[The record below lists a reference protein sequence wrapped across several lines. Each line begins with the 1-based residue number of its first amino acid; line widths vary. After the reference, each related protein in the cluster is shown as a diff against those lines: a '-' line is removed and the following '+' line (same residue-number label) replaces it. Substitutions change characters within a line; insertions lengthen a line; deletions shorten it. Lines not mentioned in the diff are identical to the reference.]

1 MHMERPEIIS
11 VLALLLSVISL
22 GFSVYFNFR
31 DRANI
36 KTSSKFYAA
45 SEFGSASFHFTVV
58 NAGRRP
64 IILRM
69 RGGVDKNG
77 SWVGTHLGKDQTG
90 LRLGEHERL
99 DHSMKRD
106 DLFEQTPDDV
116 ITLVDLWVEDTLGRR
131 YTIKDAKKNLALLL
145 KSKDA

>member
-1 MHMERPEIIS
+1 MMRSEIIS
-11 VLALLLSVISL
+11 IFALLISGVSL
-22 GFSVYFNFR
+22 GFSIYFNFR

-36 KTSSKFYAA
+36 KTTSDFYPA
-45 SEFGSASFHFTVV
+45 SESGPASVHFTVV

-77 SWVGTHLGKDQTG
+77 GWIGTFLGKDQSG

-99 DHSMKRD
+99 DHTMGKQS
-106 DLFEQTPDDV
+106 LFEQTPDDLM
-116 ITLVDLWVEDTLGRR
+116 TLADLWVEDTLGRR
-131 YTIKDAKKNLALLL
+131 YPIKDAKKNLALLL
-145 KSKDA
+145 KS